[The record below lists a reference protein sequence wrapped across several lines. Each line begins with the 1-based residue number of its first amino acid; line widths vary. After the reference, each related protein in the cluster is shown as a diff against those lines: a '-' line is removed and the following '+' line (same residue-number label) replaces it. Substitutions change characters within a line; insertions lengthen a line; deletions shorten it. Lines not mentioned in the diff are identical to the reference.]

1 MVREISINIINY
13 LHKDSRNHSGYPFFI
28 ASITMK
34 KLICIYLSIITPLI
48 IQSVKAQSAD
58 LKIVFIRHAEKPVKG
73 DNLNCQGINRSLKL
87 PAVITAKFGV
97 PANIFVPALGL
108 GEATKHAR
116 MFQTIVPLAAK
127 YNLTVN
133 STRTERDSLGLAA
146 DLKSRTGVI
155 LVVWEHGG
163 ITPIVR
169 SLGVKQDNL
178 KWPDD
183 DYDSIWVVT
192 FKNGVASLLRDK
204 ENIDPG
210 KDCNF

>member
-1 MVREISINIINY
+1 
-13 LHKDSRNHSGYPFFI
+13 
-28 ASITMK
+28 MK
-34 KLICIYLSIITPLI
+34 KLICIFSLSIISSLTAL
-48 IQSVKAQSAD
+48 SVNAQSAD

-87 PAVITAKFGV
+87 PAVLTTKFGV

-108 GEATKHAR
+108 GEATKHSR

-127 YNLTVN
+127 FNLTIN
-133 STRTERDSLGLAA
+133 TTRTEKDSLGLAA
-146 DLKSRTGVI
+146 DLKSRSGVI

-163 ITPIVR
+163 ISPIVR

-192 FKNGVASLLRDK
+192 FKNGIASLVRDK

>member
-1 MVREISINIINY
+1 
-13 LHKDSRNHSGYPFFI
+13 
-28 ASITMK
+28 MK
-34 KLICIYLSIITPLI
+34 KLVCILLLSIISPLTVL
-48 IQSVKAQSAD
+48 SVKAQSAD

-73 DNLNCQGINRSLKL
+73 DNLNCQGVNRSLKL
-87 PAVITAKFGV
+87 PAVLTAKFGV
-97 PANIFVPALGL
+97 PGNVFVPALGL
-108 GEATKHAR
+108 GEATKHSR

-163 ITPIVR
+163 IAPIVR
-169 SLGVKQDNL
+169 SLGVKQDGL

-183 DYDSIWVVT
+183 DYDSIWIVT
-192 FKNGVASLLRDK
+192 FKNGVATMTRDK

-210 KDCNF
+210 KNCDF

>member
-1 MVREISINIINY
+1 MIQPRPF
-13 LHKDSRNHSGYPFFI
+13 KDS
-28 ASITMK
+28 ITKMK
-34 KLICIYLSIITPLI
+34 KIIRILFLFI
-48 IQSVKAQSAD
+48 ISLLAILSVKAQSTD
-58 LKIVFIRHAEKPVKG
+58 LKIVFIRHAEKPLKG

-87 PAVITAKFGV
+87 PAILTARFGV
-97 PANIFVPALGL
+97 PDKIFVPGLGL
-108 GEATKHAR
+108 GEATKHSR

-133 STRTERDSLGLAA
+133 SSRTEKDSLGLAA

-163 ITPIVR
+163 IAPIVR
-169 SLGVKQDNL
+169 SLGIKQDNL

-183 DYDSIWVVT
+183 DYDSIWVVS
-192 FKNGVASLLRDK
+192 FENGEAVLTRDK

>member
-1 MVREISINIINY
+1 
-13 LHKDSRNHSGYPFFI
+13 
-28 ASITMK
+28 MK
-34 KLICIYLSIITPLI
+34 KLICRLCLSVISSLI
-48 IQSVKAQSAD
+48 VLSVNAQAAD
-58 LKIVFIRHAEKPVKG
+58 LKIVFIRHAEKPLKG

-87 PAVITAKFGV
+87 PAVIAAKFGV
-97 PANIFVPALGL
+97 PDKIFVPGVGL
-108 GEATKHAR
+108 GETTKHSR

-133 STRTERDSLGLAA
+133 SSRTEKDSLGLAA
-146 DLKSRTGVI
+146 DLKSRTGLI

-163 ITPIVR
+163 IAPIVH
-169 SLGVKQDNL
+169 SLGAKQQNL

-183 DYDSIWVVT
+183 DYDSIWIVT
-192 FKNGVASLLRDK
+192 FKNGEAVFARDK